1 MAGFDNVSLNAI
13 NLSRQSQSLRK
24 IMQDKQVGQQVGYI
38 RVSSIDQNT
47 IRQLDGL
54 SLDKTF
60 VEKLSGKDIQR
71 PVLQECLAYIRD
83 GDNLHVHSIDRLAR
97 NAKDLLN
104 LVEEIIGKGV
114 NLKFHKNNLTFSPDS
129 KDHMAKL
136 QLTMLAAFAEFEREL
151 IKERQRE
158 GIAIAKANGKYSG
171 RRKITDEL
179 IAEAKARTE
188 RGEPLS
194 RVAKDLKVSRETLY
208 KNGVKSLVS
217 FIHPRKVPIF

>member
-1 MAGFDNVSLNAI
+1 MPEQQA
-13 NLSRQSQSLRK
+13 
-24 IMQDKQVGQQVGYI
+24 GQQVGYI

-60 VEKLSGKDIQR
+60 TEKMSGKDALR

-83 GDNLHVHSIDRLAR
+83 GDTLHVHSIDRLAR

-104 LVEEIIGKGV
+104 LVEEMIGKGV

-158 GIAIAKANGKYSG
+158 GIAIAKAAGKYAK

-208 KNGVKSLVS
+208 KNGVKSALPFGNHAS
-217 FIHPRKVPIF
+217 

>member
-1 MAGFDNVSLNAI
+1 MP
-13 NLSRQSQSLRK
+13 
-24 IMQDKQVGQQVGYI
+24 DKQVGQQVGYI

-60 VEKLSGKDIQR
+60 VEKLSGKDIYR

-83 GDNLHVHSIDRLAR
+83 GDTLHVHSIDRLAR

-104 LVEEIIGKGV
+104 LVEEMIGKGV

-158 GIAIAKANGKYSG
+158 GIAIAKAQGKYAK

-188 RGEPLS
+188 RGEPVS

-208 KNGVKSLVS
+208 KNGIKSALP
-217 FIHPRKVPIF
+217 FGNYIK

>member
-1 MAGFDNVSLNAI
+1 MT
-13 NLSRQSQSLRK
+13 
-24 IMQDKQVGQQVGYI
+24 GQQVGYI

-47 IRQLDGL
+47 VRQLDGV

-60 VEKLSGKDIQR
+60 TEKMSGKDTLR
-71 PVLQECLAYIRD
+71 PVLQECLVYIRT
-83 GDNLHVHSIDRLAR
+83 GDTLHVHSIDRLAR

-104 LVEEIIGKGV
+104 LVEQMLGKGV
-114 NLKFHKNNLTFSPDS
+114 SLKFHKNNLTFTPDS

-158 GIAIAKANGKYSG
+158 GIAIAKEQGKYAK

-188 RGEPLS
+188 KGEPLA
-194 RVAKDLKVSRETLY
+194 RVARELRVSRETLY
-208 KNGVKSLVS
+208 KNGVKSILGFGYYQS
-217 FIHPRKVPIF
+217 D

>member
-1 MAGFDNVSLNAI
+1 MT
-13 NLSRQSQSLRK
+13 
-24 IMQDKQVGQQVGYI
+24 DKQAGQQVGYI

-47 IRQLDGL
+47 IRQLGGL

-60 VEKLSGKDIQR
+60 TEKMSGKNTQR
-71 PVLQECLAYIRD
+71 PVLVECLAYIRS
-83 GDNLHVHSIDRLAR
+83 GDTLHVHSIDRLAR

-104 LVEEIIGKGV
+104 LVEQILGKGATV
-114 NLKFHKNNLTFSPDS
+114 SFNKNNLIFSPDS

-158 GIAIAKANGKYSG
+158 GIAIAKAAGKYSG

-188 RGEPLS
+188 KGEPLS
-194 RVAKDLKVSRETLY
+194 RVAKYLKVSRETLY
-208 KNGVKSLVS
+208 KNGVKSSLP
-217 FIHPRKVPIF
+217 FGN

>member
-1 MAGFDNVSLNAI
+1 MP
-13 NLSRQSQSLRK
+13 
-24 IMQDKQVGQQVGYI
+24 DKQAGQQVGYI

-60 VEKLSGKDIQR
+60 TEKMSGKDIQR

-83 GDNLHVHSIDRLAR
+83 GDTLHVHSIDRLAR

-104 LVEEIIGKGV
+104 LVEEMIGKGV
-114 NLKFHKNNLTFSPDS
+114 ILKFHKNNLTFSPDS

-158 GIAIAKANGKYSG
+158 GIAIAKAAGKYNK

-208 KNGVKSLVS
+208 KNGIKSVLP
-217 FIHPRKVPIF
+217 FGNYIQ

>member
-1 MAGFDNVSLNAI
+1 M
-13 NLSRQSQSLRK
+13 
-24 IMQDKQVGQQVGYI
+24 
-38 RVSSIDQNT
+38 
-47 IRQLDGL
+47 
-54 SLDKTF
+54 
-60 VEKLSGKDIQR
+60 
-71 PVLQECLAYIRD
+71 
-83 GDNLHVHSIDRLAR
+83 
-97 NAKDLLN
+97 
-104 LVEEIIGKGV
+104 IGKGV

-158 GIAIAKANGKYSG
+158 GIAIAKAAGKYAK

-179 IAEAKARTE
+179 IAVAKARTE

-217 FIHPRKVPIF
+217 FIYPRKVPIF

>member
-1 MAGFDNVSLNAI
+1 
-13 NLSRQSQSLRK
+13 
-24 IMQDKQVGQQVGYI
+24 MQDKQVGQQVGYI

-54 SLDKTF
+54 NLDKIFT
-60 VEKLSGKDIQR
+60 EKMSGKDTQR

-83 GDNLHVHSIDRLAR
+83 GDTLHVHSIDRLAR

-104 LVEEIIGKGV
+104 LVEEIIGEGV
-114 NLKFHKNNLTFSPDS
+114 SLKFHKNNLIFSPDS

-151 IKERQRE
+151 IRERQRE
-158 GIAIAKANGKYSG
+158 GIAIAKAQGKYAK

-188 RGEPLS
+188 KGEPLS

-208 KNGVKSLVS
+208 KNGVRSSLS
-217 FIHPRKVPIF
+217 FR

>member
-1 MAGFDNVSLNAI
+1 MARFDNVSLNAI
-13 NLSRQSQSLRK
+13 NLSRQSQSLRSF
-24 IMQDKQVGQQVGYI
+24 MPDKQTGQQVGYV

-47 IRQLDGL
+47 IRQLDGI

-60 VEKLSGKDIQR
+60 TEKMSGKDTQR

-83 GDNLHVHSIDRLAR
+83 GDTLHVHSIDRLAR

-104 LVEEIIGKGV
+104 LVEEMIGKGV

-129 KDHMAKL
+129 RDHMAKL

-158 GIAIAKANGKYSG
+158 GIAIAKAAGKYSG
-171 RRKITDEL
+171 RRKVTDEL
-179 IAEAKARTE
+179 IAEAKTRTQ

-208 KNGVKSLVS
+208 KNGVRSILLFGSFTKSS
-217 FIHPRKVPIF
+217 N

>member
-1 MAGFDNVSLNAI
+1 MT
-13 NLSRQSQSLRK
+13 
-24 IMQDKQVGQQVGYI
+24 GQQVGYI

-47 IRQLDGL
+47 VRQLDGV

-60 VEKLSGKDIQR
+60 TEKISGKDTLR
-71 PVLQECLAYIRD
+71 PVLQECLVYIRT
-83 GDNLHVHSIDRLAR
+83 GDTLHVHSIDRLAR

-104 LVEEIIGKGV
+104 LVEQMLGKGV
-114 NLKFHKNNLTFSPDS
+114 SLKFHKNNLTFTPDS

-158 GIAIAKANGKYSG
+158 GIAIAKEQGKYAK

-188 RGEPLS
+188 KGEPLA
-194 RVAKDLKVSRETLY
+194 RVARELRVSRETLY
-208 KNGVKSLVS
+208 KNGVKSILGFGYYQS
-217 FIHPRKVPIF
+217 D

>member
-1 MAGFDNVSLNAI
+1 MT
-13 NLSRQSQSLRK
+13 
-24 IMQDKQVGQQVGYI
+24 GQQVGYI

-47 IRQLDGL
+47 LRQLDGV

-60 VEKLSGKDIQR
+60 TEKISGKDTQR
-71 PVLQECLAYIRD
+71 PILQECLAYVRN
-83 GDNLHVHSIDRLAR
+83 GDTLHVHSIDRLAR

-104 LVEEIIGKGV
+104 IVEQVLGKGV
-114 NLKFHKNNLTFSPDS
+114 SLMFHKNNLTFTPDS

-158 GIAIAKANGKYSG
+158 GIAIAKAQGKYN
-171 RRKITDEL
+171 RPRKITQEL

-188 RGEPLS
+188 RGEPLA
-194 RVAKDLKVSRETLY
+194 RVARELKVSRESLY
-208 KNGVKSLVS
+208 KYGIKSILL
-217 FIHPRKVPIF
+217 FGYIGKQHE

>member
-1 MAGFDNVSLNAI
+1 
-13 NLSRQSQSLRK
+13 
-24 IMQDKQVGQQVGYI
+24 MQDKQAGQQVGYI

-54 SLDKTF
+54 RLDKTF
-60 VEKLSGKDIQR
+60 TEKMSGKDTMR
-71 PVLQECLAYIRD
+71 PVLQECLAYIRN
-83 GDNLHVHSIDRLAR
+83 GDTLHVHSIDRLAR

-104 LVEEIIGKGV
+104 LVEEMIGKGV

-158 GIAIAKANGKYSG
+158 GISIAKAQGKYSG

-179 IAEAKARTE
+179 IAIAKARTE

-208 KNGVKSLVS
+208 KNGVKSCL
-217 FIHPRKVPIF
+217 IFGNHLST

>member
-1 MAGFDNVSLNAI
+1 
-13 NLSRQSQSLRK
+13 
-24 IMQDKQVGQQVGYI
+24 MQDKQAGQQVGYI

-60 VEKLSGKDIQR
+60 TEKLSGKDIQR

-83 GDNLHVHSIDRLAR
+83 GDTLHVHSIDRLAR

-104 LVEEIIGKGV
+104 LVKEMIGKGV
-114 NLKFHKNNLTFSPDS
+114 SLKFHKNNLTFSPDS

-158 GIAIAKANGKYSG
+158 GIAIAKAQGKYAK

-179 IAEAKARTE
+179 IAEARARTE
-188 RGEPLS
+188 KGEPLS

-208 KNGVKSLVS
+208 KNGIKSTLL
-217 FIHPRKVPIF
+217 FGN

>member
-1 MAGFDNVSLNAI
+1 
-13 NLSRQSQSLRK
+13 
-24 IMQDKQVGQQVGYI
+24 MQDKQVGQQVGYI